1 MESTRSTSKY
11 WLYFFVSLIAMIAM
25 IIFVPAYFWLL
36 LPFVVTYFTMAMD
49 LM

>member
-1 MESTRSTSKY
+1 MEATKSTGKY
-11 WLYFFVSLIAMIAM
+11 WLYFFVFLIAMIAM

-36 LPFVVTYFTMAMD
+36 LPFVVTVFAKALN